1 MPTILIA
8 ILIFG
13 LIIVVH
19 EYGHFIVARK
29 SGITVEEFAV
39 GMGPLLYGKKV
50 GDTLYSLRAIPLG
63 GYCKMLGADEDSQE
77 DVEGSF
83 NSKSVYARIAVISA
97 GSIMNILLSFVLVF
111 IFLSVDGFA
120 DSMVGQTVDGMPAQQ
135 AGLLPG
141 DRVISVNNT
150 RIFVF
155 GNIPQVLANTAGT
168 PVDVVINRGGQRLT
182 YVITPIYS
190 DAGNA
195 VIGFTPAVF
204 SGLFGSNI
212 YDLPRAGV
220 FATVQHSFFTIAHY
234 IRALAGG
241 LVQLITFNMEL
252 DDLSGP
258 VGIVTMIGDVYE
270 QATPYGAWVA
280 VASLLNFTALISAN
294 LALFNLIPIPALDGG
309 RLVFLFIELVRGKP
323 VAPEKEG
330 MVHLVGITL
339 LIGLILVV
347 TFNDVLRLL
356 F

>member
-1 MPTILIA
+1 MSTVIIA

-29 SGITVEEFAV
+29 SGIVVEEFAV
-39 GMGPLLYGKKV
+39 GMGPLLFGKKI
-50 GDTLYSLRAIPLG
+50 GDTFYSLRAIPLG
-63 GYCKMLGADEDSQE
+63 GYCKMLGAEE
-77 DVEGSF
+77 GTEEKEGSF
-83 NSKSVYARIAVISA
+83 NTKSVYARIAVISA

-111 IFLSVDGFA
+111 ILLSVDGFI
-120 DSMVGQTVDGMPAQQ
+120 SPTVSQTVDGMPAQQ

-141 DRVISVNNT
+141 DRVVSINNT

-155 GNIPQVLANTAGT
+155 MNAPMALANTAGT
-168 PVDVVINRGGQRLT
+168 PIDIVVNRGGQNMT
-182 YVITPIYS
+182 IVITPIQNE
-190 DAGNA
+190 AGNT
-195 VIGFTPAVF
+195 VIGFYPTAF
-204 SGLFGSNI
+204 GGLFGQGL
-212 YDLPRAGV
+212 DEMPRAGI
-220 FATVQHSFFTIAHY
+220 FATIQHSVFTIMHY

-241 LVQLITFNMEL
+241 LFQLITFNIAL

-280 VASLLNFTALISAN
+280 IASLMNFTALISAN

-309 RLVFLFIELVRGKP
+309 RLVFLFIEMVRGKP
-323 VAPEKEG
+323 IAPEKEG
-330 MVHLVGITL
+330 MVHLVGIAL
-339 LIGLILVV
+339 LLGLILVV
-347 TFNDVLRLL
+347 TFNDILRL